1 MLPGKV
7 PNTLISIATAVS
19 KTNITTGCRSGH
31 GPARSAFSLSHL
43 IAYEELLV
51 RYIPD
56 LKRKILNVRFVGGTG
71 HPSKSLRYL
80 P

>member
-31 GPARSAFSLSHL
+31 GPARSAFSSSHL

-51 RYIPD
+51 RYKSDIPV
-56 LKRKILNVRFVGGTG
+56 IIQTFSMNISNVE
-71 HPSKSLRYL
+71 
-80 P
+80 